1 MLKEE
6 REQICV
12 KSISNYTKF
21 VYVINH
27 NNRVINHDN
36 LMVSYLYNHM
46 NIVIHCIY
54 EFYVIAIIY
63 IRGKKEKERER
74 EEKMCKEQ

>member
-1 MLKEE
+1 
-6 REQICV
+6 
-12 KSISNYTKF
+12 
-21 VYVINH
+21 
-27 NNRVINHDN
+27 
-36 LMVSYLYNHM
+36 M